1 MALWQKKLRF
11 VLKINMEISS
21 NKFNGLELH
30 VVLDQEEIIAH
41 ETRRV
46 SDYLPR
52 IDYYRNAGY
61 NLRIPSDLV
70 GLSGTELATKID
82 QYVERERDA
91 YSTFAEKYTAAFDR
105 ITASGAASV
114 ASKLYGIHVS
124 ESVTLVP
131 TQFGTMA
138 SPLDILS
145 DKPFFIRMD
154 KFIDEPPVLSN
165 GKDRTPEERL
175 VHEIFAH
182 GLTAPYRSGTILDD
196 RMTNAI
202 NVRPKCKERL
212 MDLLG
217 RSILIRTGL
226 IKHNDIAMQVKIVGD
241 APSVVDPAYY
251 VDVIRA
257 DDGGIKFDG
266 NIGDIVGNVIEA
278 VGRSEKL
285 NL

>member
-1 MALWQKKLRF
+1 
-11 VLKINMEISS
+11 MELSS
-21 NKFNGLELH
+21 NIVDRLELK
-30 VVLDQEEIIAH
+30 VVLDKAEIIAH

-52 IDYYRNAGY
+52 IDFYRNSGY
-61 NLRIPSDLV
+61 NLRIPDDLI
-70 GLSGTELATKID
+70 GLSGAELSAKIGK
-82 QYVERERDA
+82 YVERESDEYLA
-91 YSTFAEKYTAAFDR
+91 FAEKHIAAFDR
-105 ITASGAASV
+105 ITTSGAVNV

-145 DKPFFIRMD
+145 DKPFYIRMD
-154 KFIDEPPVLSN
+154 KFIDEPLVLSN

-182 GLTAPYRSGTILDD
+182 GLTSPYRSGTILDD

-202 NVRPKCKERL
+202 KVRPKCKERL

-226 IKHNDIAMQVKIVGD
+226 MKHSDIAMQVKIVGD

-251 VDVIRA
+251 TDVGRA

-266 NIGDIVGNVIEA
+266 NIGDIVGNVVEA
-278 VGRSEKL
+278 IGRSEKI